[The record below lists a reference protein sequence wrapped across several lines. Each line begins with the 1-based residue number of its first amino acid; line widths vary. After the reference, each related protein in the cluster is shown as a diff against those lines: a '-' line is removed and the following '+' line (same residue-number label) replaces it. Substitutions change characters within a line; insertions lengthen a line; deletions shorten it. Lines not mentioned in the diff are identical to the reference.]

1 VGLITTL
8 TATVKGR
15 ASCLAAAAT
24 SPASYAAVPAAR
36 SSRRASGSAL
46 QPLDP
51 AMLGRE
57 LMIVV
62 VDVAT
67 RRLRRSVP
75 HDPPQPRKLRLRR
88 RHVEPPEGAPE
99 RVRVRLLDRHVDP
112 EHDRS
117 DDPHHSGGRQLSV
130 RVWE

>member
-1 VGLITTL
+1 MGLITTL

-15 ASCLAAAAT
+15 AFCQAAAAT

-57 LMIVV
+57 LVIVV
-62 VDVAT
+62 VDVPTSSPAKCGPMI
-67 RRLRRSVP
+67 RS
-75 HDPPQPRKLRLRR
+75 R
-88 RHVEPPEGAPE
+88 VESSAFGA
-99 RVRVRLLDRHVDP
+99 VV
-112 EHDRS
+112 
-117 DDPHHSGGRQLSV
+117 
-130 RVWE
+130 